1 MTFLGE
7 EKKAIIPLL
16 GKLYISPSSNS
27 EKLQTAHE
35 LVVEAIDLKVANDAP
50 SRNAFTKLLNALV
63 KVIGEAKK
71 TSTKAAELDEGNT
84 ITLDVADEGST
95 TVHRITEE
103 KTEIRDSLVSELLQ
117 DESMG
122 E

>member
-1 MTFLGE
+1 M
-7 EKKAIIPLL
+7 
-16 GKLYISPSSNS
+16 
-27 EKLQTAHE
+27 
-35 LVVEAIDLKVANDAP
+35 VEAIDLKVANDAP

-84 ITLDVADEGST
+84 ITLDVADEGT
-95 TVHRITEE
+95 TVHRITEA
-103 KTEIRDSLVSELLQ
+103 KTEIRDSLVSELLE

>member
-1 MTFLGE
+1 MSFLGE

-16 GKLYISPSSNS
+16 GKLYISPNSNS
-27 EKLQTAHE
+27 EKLKTVHE

-63 KVIGEAKK
+63 KVIGEA
-71 TSTKAAELDEGNT
+71 TTTNTKAVELDEGNT
-84 ITLDVADEGST
+84 ITPDAADEGST
-95 TVHRITEE
+95 TVDRITEE
-103 KTEIRDSLVSELLQ
+103 KTEIQDSLVSELLE

>member
-1 MTFLGE
+1 MTSLGE

-103 KTEIRDSLVSELLQ
+103 KTEIRDSLVSELLE

>member
-1 MTFLGE
+1 MSLIGE

-16 GKLYISPSSNS
+16 GKLYISPNSNS
-27 EKLQTAHE
+27 EKLETAHE

-63 KVIGEAKK
+63 KVIGEAKT
-71 TSTKAAELDEGNT
+71 TSTKAVELEEGNT
-84 ITLDVADEGST
+84 INPDAADEGST

-103 KTEIRDSLVSELLQ
+103 TTEIQDSLLSELLE

>member
-1 MTFLGE
+1 MSFLGE

-63 KVIGEAKK
+63 KVIGDAKK
-71 TSTKAAELDEGNT
+71 RNTKALELDEGNT
-84 ITLDVADEGST
+84 ITLDAADEEST
-95 TVHRITEE
+95 TVHRVTEE
-103 KTEIRDSLVSELLQ
+103 KTEIRDSLVSELLE

>member
-1 MTFLGE
+1 MSFLGE

-16 GKLYISPSSNS
+16 GKLYISPNSNS

-63 KVIGEAKK
+63 KVIGEAKM
-71 TSTKAAELDEGNT
+71 TNTKAVELVEGNT
-84 ITLDVADEGST
+84 ITLDAADEGST
-95 TVHRITEE
+95 TVDRITEE
-103 KTEIRDSLVSELLQ
+103 KTEIQDSLVSELLE

>member
-1 MTFLGE
+1 MSFLGE

-16 GKLYISPSSNS
+16 GKLYISPNSNS

-71 TSTKAAELDEGNT
+71 TNTKAVELDEGNT
-84 ITLDVADEGST
+84 ITLDAADEGST
-95 TVHRITEE
+95 TVDRITEE
-103 KTEIRDSLVSELLQ
+103 KTEIQDSLVSDLLE

>member
-1 MTFLGE
+1 MSFLGE

-35 LVVEAIDLKVANDAP
+35 LVVEAIELKVANDAP

-71 TSTKAAELDEGNT
+71 RNTKALELDEGNT
-84 ITLDVADEGST
+84 ITLDAADEGST

-103 KTEIRDSLVSELLQ
+103 KTEIRDSFVSELLK

>member
-1 MTFLGE
+1 MKFLGE

-50 SRNAFTKLLNALV
+50 SRNSFTKLLNALV

-103 KTEIRDSLVSELLQ
+103 KTEIRDSLVSELLE

>member
-103 KTEIRDSLVSELLQ
+103 KTEIRDSLVSELLE